1 MGITTSDVLLLAA
14 RYGSKKVEEQSDL
27 SAPFAAKEM
36 TTIKQEGQTG
46 YVTIKTGG
54 LSSTQFLADG
64 AALPTGSNILPLQ
77 MTYIPR
83 HLVTRLTLPR
93 GGLELCKDVKDG
105 VALVMEELDTAAND
119 VARQKGRAVFTSQI
133 TLATECTAQIVGPP
147 GSITVTDPLGYR
159 IGATVTLGEAGVPG
173 NRQTMVV
180 SSVDFVTGVVTFT
193 TAITLAGPPA
203 DAAIIAFLGNAES
216 NSPESLD
223 NVSSA
228 TADVYGKSA
237 SDAGFEEWKGT
248 QIASGGTISTGALR
262 EIHDQIRIR
271 RGQEIDVVVTNP
283 IQMTNYLDLFTT
295 NERFQRGDVLD
306 NYALMATF
314 DGKKFAVDPNCPRS
328 KAYLVNKKD
337 VLIHE
342 FRSFGPVVD
351 GDKRS
356 SGMGAAIVSQN
367 TFSWD
372 VQMHESLNLRV
383 LHRAGCGALTGL
395 T

>member
-14 RYGSKKVEEQSDL
+14 RYGAKKVEEQSDL

-64 AALPTGSNILPLQ
+64 AALPTGSNIQPLQ

-119 VARQKGRAVFTSQI
+119 VARQKGRAVFSSQI
-133 TLATECTAQIVGPP
+133 TLDTECSAVGAS
-147 GSITVTDPLGYR
+147 SITVSDALGYR
-159 IGATVTLGEAGVPG
+159 IGATVTLGSLAIPATRETA
-173 NRQTMVV
+173 VV
-180 SSVDFVTGVVTFT
+180 ESVDFVSGIVTFT
-193 TAITLAGPPA
+193 VALPGSITGLPPA
-203 DAAIIAFLGNAES
+203 DIIAFLGNAES

-223 NVSSA
+223 NVTSA
-228 TADVYGKSA
+228 SADVYGKSA

-248 QIASGGTISTGALR
+248 QVASGGTISTGSLR

-271 RGQEIDVVVTNP
+271 RGQEIDCVVTNP
-283 IQMTNYLDLFTT
+283 IQMTNYLDLFTS

-306 NYALMATF
+306 NYALLPTF
-314 DGKKFAVDPNCPRS
+314 DGKKFVVDPNCPRS

-342 FRSFGPVVD
+342 FRAFGPVVD

-372 VQMHESLNLRV
+372 VQMHESMNLRV